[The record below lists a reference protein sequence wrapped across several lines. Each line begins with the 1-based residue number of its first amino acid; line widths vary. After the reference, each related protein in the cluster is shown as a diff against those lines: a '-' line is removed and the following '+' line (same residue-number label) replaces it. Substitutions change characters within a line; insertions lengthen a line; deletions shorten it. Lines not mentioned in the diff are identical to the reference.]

1 VDLAEPFTTAS
12 LFVVTGAL
20 MTLAI
25 LLSRVSGRLGVPVF
39 LVFLG
44 LGMLAGSD
52 GPIGI
57 AFDDYRMSFRWGTVA
72 LALILFDGGLNTSL
86 DAVRRGLAPA
96 GVLATV
102 GVAGTAGIVALGAYA
117 LGFDWAP
124 ALLLGAVVSS
134 TDAAAV
140 FSVLRSSGI
149 QMHHR
154 VGTTLE
160 LESGLNDPVAV
171 ILTIGLTEAIV
182 SGTPLSAWTLVD
194 VPIQLGIGA
203 ASGAALGLGGRW
215 LLQTARLPA
224 AGLYAVLTS
233 AIALL
238 AYGLPTV
245 LGGSGFLSVYVCAVA
260 IGNARIPNRST
271 VVRFHD
277 AAAWLGQVGMFLL
290 LGLLVYPS
298 HLGAVAGIGLG
309 IALLLAFVARP
320 LVVTLCLLPFGFNRR
335 EIACVGWVGLR
346 GAVPIILATFPVMA
360 GVPGAERLFDVVFFV
375 VVVNALLPG
384 ATVAWTTRKLALLS
398 NEPPPPQAVLEINST
413 QALDGELVSFYVS
426 PALVVAGIRVSELPL
441 PEGCRVLLIVRGGSL
456 IAPEGS
462 TVLAVGDHV
471 YLFFRPKDRPLVQ
484 LLFGH
489 EEVA

>member
-1 VDLAEPFTTAS
+1 VELAEPFTTAS

-86 DAVRRGLAPA
+86 DAMRRSLVPA

-102 GVAGTAGIVALGAYA
+102 GVAGTAGIVALGAHA

-182 SGTPLSAWTLVD
+182 SGAPLSAWTLVD

-203 ASGAALGLGGRW
+203 ASGVALGLGGRW

-233 AIALL
+233 SIALL

-298 HLGAVAGIGLG
+298 HLGAVAWTGLA

-320 LVVTLCLLPFGFNRR
+320 LVVALCLLPFGFNRR
-335 EIACVGWVGLR
+335 EIACIGWVGLR

-384 ATVAWTTRKLALLS
+384 ATVAWITRKLGLLS
-398 NEPPPPQAVLEINST
+398 NEPPAPQAVLEINST
-413 QALDGELVSFYVS
+413 QILDGELVSFYVS
-426 PALVVAGIRVSELPL
+426 PALVVAGIPVSELPL

-489 EEVA
+489 EEVT

>member
-182 SGTPLSAWTLVD
+182 SGAPLSAWTLVD

>member
-1 VDLAEPFTTAS
+1 MPIAEPFTTAS
-12 LFVVTGAL
+12 LFAVTGAL

-25 LLSRVSGRLGVPVF
+25 VLSRVSGRLGVPIF
-39 LVFLG
+39 LVFLAI
-44 LGMLAGSD
+44 GMLAGSD

-57 AFDDYRMSFRWGTVA
+57 AFDDYQASFRLGTAA

-86 DAVRRGLAPA
+86 DSMRRGLAPA
-96 GVLATV
+96 AVLATV
-102 GVAGTAGIVALGAYA
+102 GVAATAGIVALGAHA
-117 LGFDWAP
+117 LGFAWQP

-149 QMHHR
+149 RLRHR

-182 SGTPLSAWTLVD
+182 SGTAPSAWALLE
-194 VPIQLGIGA
+194 VPTQLGIGA
-203 ASGAALGLGGRW
+203 GVGAALGLGGRW
-215 LLQTARLPA
+215 LLQTVRLPA

-238 AYGLPTV
+238 AFGLPTL
-245 LGGSGFLSVYVCAVA
+245 LGGSGFLSVYICAIA
-260 IGNARIPNRST
+260 IGDARIPNRSS
-271 VVRFHD
+271 VLRFHD

-298 HLGAVAGIGLG
+298 RLGAIAGVGLG

-320 LVVTLCLLPFGFNRR
+320 LVVALCLWPFGFDRS
-335 EIACVGWVGLR
+335 EVACIGWVGLR
-346 GAVPIILATFPVMA
+346 GAVPIILATFPVMS
-360 GVPGAERLFDVVFFV
+360 GVPGAERIFDVVFFV
-375 VVVNALLPG
+375 VVVGAVLPG
-384 ATVAWTTRKLALLS
+384 ATVAWTTRKLSLLS
-398 NEPPPPQAVLEINST
+398 DEPLPPQAVLEINST
-413 QALDGELVSFYVS
+413 QALDGELVSFHIS
-426 PALVVAGIRVSELPL
+426 RALVVAGVRVSELPL
-441 PEGCRVLLIVRGGSL
+441 PEGCRVLLVVRGGSL
-456 IAPEGS
+456 IAPEGG

-484 LLFGH
+484 LLFGR